1 MRHISLGFGSEFAS
15 SLEMDATA
23 KIAFLVVS
31 VVAVLTNLTMPDAS
45 NQMLADLGRVP
56 DATMHEYV
64 RTTTLNFMEVY
75 VQSLAGLATYLQVG
89 MAFYRRSGSEGSTRG
104 RHCVLDCGVFMFQQE
119 AQLSG
124 GSSHYTI
131 KEADVWSPPVRVA
144 AWRYVNE

>member
-1 MRHISLGFGSEFAS
+1 MRHISLGFGPEFAS

-64 RTTTLNFMEVY
+64 RTTTPNFMEVY
-75 VQSLAGLATYLQVG
+75 VQSLAGLAT
-89 MAFYRRSGSEGSTRG
+89 
-104 RHCVLDCGVFMFQQE
+104 
-119 AQLSG
+119 
-124 GSSHYTI
+124 
-131 KEADVWSPPVRVA
+131 
-144 AWRYVNE
+144 